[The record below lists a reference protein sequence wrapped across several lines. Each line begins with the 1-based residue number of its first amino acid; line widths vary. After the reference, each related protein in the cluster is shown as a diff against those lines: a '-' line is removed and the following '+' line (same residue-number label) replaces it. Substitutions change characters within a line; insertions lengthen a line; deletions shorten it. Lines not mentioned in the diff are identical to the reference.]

1 MDGVFKFVHRPF
13 YMIYYAL
20 YMKRRENFRMKKKF
34 APFIIGL
41 GLVSLAAC
49 SNEGEENTDSAST
62 EEGGD
67 VEFGSVLATSDAGDI
82 TADDVLNQIGTNQ
95 VANQTFQL
103 VLDKVLTDKYSEEL
117 NMDEL
122 NEQID
127 AEIEQYGGEENFSMM
142 LQQSQPGMT
151 VDTYKQQRVSNALND
166 LYFADYFEITDEE
179 AFDSVRKSSHIL
191 VSFAEED
198 AEESAAGAE
207 GEEEEPAMTK
217 EEAKAEADDLKAQLD
232 DGADF
237 GELAAEHS
245 DDTGS
250 AQQNGELGYVS
261 EGQMVEEFETALF
274 ELEPGQISE
283 PVESQFGY
291 HIILNEDV
299 TLEDTPAEELSTI
312 KTQIV
317 NKNIQEDPSQALQG
331 YRDLL
336 EEYNVAFENEEI
348 QTYIEETFLNADE
361 ALENAQ
367 QQEDAAAEEESEGA
381 PTEEN
386 AEEESADTEEDAE

>member
-1 MDGVFKFVHRPF
+1 
-13 YMIYYAL
+13 
-20 YMKRRENFRMKKKF
+20 MKKKL
-34 APFIIGL
+34 APIILGL

-49 SNEGEENTDSAST
+49 SNDGEENTDSAST
-62 EEGGD
+62 EEGD
-67 VEFGSVLATSDAGDI
+67 VEFGSVLATSEAGDV

-127 AEIEQYGGEENFSMM
+127 AEIEQYGGEENFAMM

-191 VSFAEED
+191 VSFAEEGEED
-198 AEESAAGAE
+198 AEDAE
-207 GEEEEPAMTK
+207 GEEDEAAMTK
-217 EEAKAEADDLKAQLD
+217 EEAKTKADDLKKQLD

-237 GELAAEHS
+237 GELASENS

-261 EGQMVEEFETALF
+261 KGQMVEEFETALF
-274 ELEPGQISE
+274 ELEPGEISE

-299 TLEDTPAEELSTI
+299 SLEDTPKEELDTI
-312 KTQIV
+312 KTQLV
-317 NKNIQEDPSQALQG
+317 NQKIQEDPSQALQG

-336 EEYNVAFENEEI
+336 EEYNVSFENEEI
-348 QTYIEETFLNADE
+348 QSYIEETFLNADE
-361 ALENAQ
+361 ALENA

-386 AEEESADTEEDAE
+386 AEEESENEESADTEEDSE

>member
-1 MDGVFKFVHRPF
+1 
-13 YMIYYAL
+13 
-20 YMKRRENFRMKKKF
+20 MKKKL
-34 APFIIGL
+34 APILLGL

-49 SNEGEENTDSAST
+49 SNDGEENTDSAST
-62 EEGGD
+62 EEGD
-67 VEFGSVLATSDAGDI
+67 VEFGSVLATSDAGDV

-127 AEIEQYGGEENFSMM
+127 AEIEQYGGEENFAMM

-191 VSFAEED
+191 VSFAEEGEEGEED
-198 AEESAAGAE
+198 AEDAE
-207 GEEEEPAMTK
+207 GEEDEAAMTK
-217 EEAKAEADDLKAQLD
+217 EEAKTKADDLKKQLD

-237 GELAAEHS
+237 GELASENS

-261 EGQMVEEFETALF
+261 KGQMVEEFETALF
-274 ELEPGQISE
+274 ELEPGEISE

-299 TLEDTPAEELSTI
+299 SLEDTPKEELDTI
-312 KTQIV
+312 KTQLV
-317 NKNIQEDPSQALQG
+317 NQKIQEDPSQALQG

-336 EEYNVAFENEEI
+336 EEYNVSFENEEI
-348 QTYIEETFLNADE
+348 QSYIEETFLNADE
-361 ALENAQ
+361 ALENA

-386 AEEESADTEEDAE
+386 AEEESENEESADTEEDSE

>member
-1 MDGVFKFVHRPF
+1 
-13 YMIYYAL
+13 
-20 YMKRRENFRMKKKF
+20 MKKKF

-67 VEFGSVLATSDAGDI
+67 VEFGNVLATSDAGDI

-191 VSFAEED
+191 VSFAEEG

-207 GEEEEPAMTK
+207 GEEAEPAMTK
-217 EEAKAEADDLKAQLD
+217 EEAKAQADDLKAQLD

-237 GELAAEHS
+237 GELATEHS

-299 TLEDTPAEELSTI
+299 TLEDTPEEELSTI

-317 NKNIQEDPSQALQG
+317 NKNIQEDPGQALQG

-367 QQEDAAAEEESEGA
+367 QEDAAAEESEGA

-386 AEEESADTEEDAE
+386 AEEEAAETEEPADTEEDAE

>member
-1 MDGVFKFVHRPF
+1 
-13 YMIYYAL
+13 
-20 YMKRRENFRMKKKF
+20 MKKKL
-34 APFIIGL
+34 APIILGLGL

-49 SNEGEENTDSAST
+49 SNDGEENTDSAST
-62 EEGGD
+62 EEGD
-67 VEFGSVLATSDAGDI
+67 VEFGSVLATSDAGDV

-127 AEIEQYGGEENFSMM
+127 AEIEQYGGEENFAMM

-191 VSFAEED
+191 VSFAEEGEED
-198 AEESAAGAE
+198 AGSAE
-207 GEEEEPAMTK
+207 GEEDEAAMTK
-217 EEAKAEADDLKAQLD
+217 EEAKTKADDLKKQLD

-237 GELAAEHS
+237 GELASENS

-261 EGQMVEEFETALF
+261 KGQMVEEFETALF
-274 ELEPGQISE
+274 ELEPGEISE

-299 TLEDTPAEELSTI
+299 SLEDTPKEELDTI
-312 KTQIV
+312 KTQLV
-317 NKNIQEDPSQALQG
+317 NQKIQEDPSQALQG

-336 EEYNVAFENEEI
+336 EEYNVSFENEEI
-348 QTYIEETFLNADE
+348 QSYIEETFLNADE
-361 ALENAQ
+361 ALENA

-386 AEEESADTEEDAE
+386 AEEESESEESADTEEDAE

>member
-1 MDGVFKFVHRPF
+1 
-13 YMIYYAL
+13 
-20 YMKRRENFRMKKKF
+20 MKKKF

-67 VEFGSVLATSDAGDI
+67 VEFGNVLATSDAGDV

-198 AEESAAGAE
+198 AEEDAEESTAGAE
-207 GEEEEPAMTK
+207 GEEEPAMTK
-217 EEAKAEADDLKAQLD
+217 EEAKAQADDLKAQLD

-274 ELEPGQISE
+274 ELEPGEISE

-348 QTYIEETFLNADE
+348 QTYIEETFLSADE
-361 ALENAQ
+361 ALEQAQ

-386 AEEESADTEEDAE
+386 ADEDSADTEESTDTEEDAE

>member
-1 MDGVFKFVHRPF
+1 
-13 YMIYYAL
+13 
-20 YMKRRENFRMKKKF
+20 MKKKF

-67 VEFGSVLATSDAGDI
+67 VEFGNVLATSDAGDI

-191 VSFAEED
+191 VSFAEE
-198 AEESAAGAE
+198 GAE
-207 GEEEEPAMTK
+207 AAMTK
-217 EEAKAEADDLKAQLD
+217 EEAKAQADDLKAQLD

-237 GELAAEHS
+237 GELATEHS

-299 TLEDTPAEELSTI
+299 TLEDTPEEELSTI

-317 NKNIQEDPSQALQG
+317 NKNIQEDPGQALQG

-367 QQEDAAAEEESEGA
+367 QEDAAAEESEGA

-386 AEEESADTEEDAE
+386 AEEEAAETEESADTEEDAE

>member
-1 MDGVFKFVHRPF
+1 
-13 YMIYYAL
+13 
-20 YMKRRENFRMKKKF
+20 MKKKL

-49 SNEGEENTDSAST
+49 SNEGEENKDSASK

-67 VEFGSVLATSDAGDI
+67 VEFGSVLATSDAGDV

-191 VSFAEED
+191 VSFGEEGK
-198 AEESAAGAE
+198 EESAEGAE
-207 GEEEEPAMTK
+207 GEEEPAMTK
-217 EEAKAEADDLKAQLD
+217 EEAKAQADDLKAQLD

-237 GELAAEHS
+237 GELATENS

-274 ELEPGQISE
+274 KLEPGQISE

-299 TLEDTPAEELSTI
+299 SLEDTPKEELNTI
-312 KTQIV
+312 KTTIV
-317 NKNIQEDPSQALQG
+317 NQKIKEDPSQALQG

-348 QTYIEETFLNADE
+348 QTYIEDTFLNADE

-367 QQEDAAAEEESEGA
+367 QEDAASEEDSEGA

-386 AEEESADTEEDAE
+386 AEEEGAAETEESADTEEDAK

>member
-1 MDGVFKFVHRPF
+1 
-13 YMIYYAL
+13 
-20 YMKRRENFRMKKKF
+20 
-34 APFIIGL
+34 
-41 GLVSLAAC
+41 
-49 SNEGEENTDSAST
+49 
-62 EEGGD
+62 
-67 VEFGSVLATSDAGDI
+67 
-82 TADDVLNQIGTNQ
+82 
-95 VANQTFQL
+95 
-103 VLDKVLTDKYSEEL
+103 
-117 NMDEL
+117 
-122 NEQID
+122 
-127 AEIEQYGGEENFSMM
+127 
-142 LQQSQPGMT
+142 
-151 VDTYKQQRVSNALND
+151 
-166 LYFADYFEITDEE
+166 
-179 AFDSVRKSSHIL
+179 
-191 VSFAEED
+191 
-198 AEESAAGAE
+198 
-207 GEEEEPAMTK
+207 
-217 EEAKAEADDLKAQLD
+217 
-232 DGADF
+232 
-237 GELAAEHS
+237 
-245 DDTGS
+245 
-250 AQQNGELGYVS
+250 
-261 EGQMVEEFETALF
+261 MVEEFETALF

>member
-1 MDGVFKFVHRPF
+1 
-13 YMIYYAL
+13 
-20 YMKRRENFRMKKKF
+20 MKKKF

-41 GLVSLAAC
+41 SLVSLAAC
-49 SNEGEENTDSAST
+49 SNKGEENKDSSSK
-62 EEGGD
+62 EDGGD
-67 VEFGSVLATSDAGDI
+67 VEFGSVLATSDAGDV

-103 VLDKVLTDKYSEEL
+103 VLDKVLTDKYSEQL
-117 NMDEL
+117 NMDKL
-122 NEQID
+122 NEEID

-166 LYFADYFEITDEE
+166 LYFADFFEITDEE

-191 VSFAEED
+191 VSFGEEED
-198 AEESAAGAE
+198 KEESAE
-207 GEEEEPAMTK
+207 SDEEEKPAMTK
-217 EEAKAEADDLKAQLD
+217 EEAKKQADELKAQLD

-237 GELAAEHS
+237 GELATEHS
-245 DDTGS
+245 DDAGS
-250 AQQNGELGYVS
+250 VQQNGELGYVS
-261 EGQMVEEFETALF
+261 KGEMVEEFETALF

-283 PVESQFGY
+283 PIESQFGY

-299 TLEDTPAEELSTI
+299 SLEDTPKEELSTI
-312 KTQIV
+312 KTTLV
-317 NKNIQEDPSQALQG
+317 NKKIQEDPSQALQG

-336 EEYNVAFENEEI
+336 EEYNVAFENEDI
-348 QTYIEETFLNADE
+348 QMYIEETFLNADE

-367 QQEDAAAEEESEGA
+367 QEDAAEESDDA
-381 PTEEN
+381 STEKGTE
-386 AEEESADTEEDAE
+386 EEDAE

>member
-1 MDGVFKFVHRPF
+1 
-13 YMIYYAL
+13 
-20 YMKRRENFRMKKKF
+20 MKKKF

-49 SNEGEENTDSAST
+49 SNEGEDNKDSASK

-67 VEFGSVLATSDAGDI
+67 VEFGSVLATSDAGDV

-191 VSFAEED
+191 VSFGEEGK
-198 AEESAAGAE
+198 EESAEAAE
-207 GEEEEPAMTK
+207 GEKKEPAMTK

-237 GELAAEHS
+237 GELATEHS

-261 EGQMVEEFETALF
+261 EGQMVKEFEKALF
-274 ELEPGQISE
+274 ELEPRQISE
-283 PVESQFGY
+283 PIESQFGY

-299 TLEDTPAEELSTI
+299 TLEDTPKEELSTI
-312 KTQIV
+312 KTTIV
-317 NKNIQEDPSQALQG
+317 NQKIKEDPSQALQG

-367 QQEDAAAEEESEGA
+367 QEDAAAEEESEGA

-386 AEEESADTEEDAE
+386 AEEESADTEEEDAK

>member
-1 MDGVFKFVHRPF
+1 
-13 YMIYYAL
+13 
-20 YMKRRENFRMKKKF
+20 MKKKL

-49 SNEGEENTDSAST
+49 SNEGEENKDSSSK

-67 VEFGSVLATSDAGDI
+67 VEFGSVLATSDAGDV

-127 AEIEQYGGEENFSMM
+127 TEIEQYGGEENFSMM

-191 VSFAEED
+191 VSFGEEGK
-198 AEESAAGAE
+198 EESAEAAE
-207 GEEEEPAMTK
+207 GEEEPAMTK
-217 EEAKAEADDLKAQLD
+217 KEAKAQADDLKAQLD

-237 GELAAEHS
+237 GELATENS

-274 ELEPGQISE
+274 KLEPGQISE
-283 PVESQFGY
+283 PVESEFGY

-299 TLEDTPAEELSTI
+299 SLEDTPKEELNTI
-312 KTQIV
+312 KTTIV
-317 NKNIQEDPSQALQG
+317 NQKIQEDPSQALQG
-331 YRDLL
+331 YRDVL

-348 QTYIEETFLNADE
+348 QTYIEDTFLNADE

-367 QQEDAAAEEESEGA
+367 QEDAAAEEESKGA
-381 PTEEN
+381 PTEKN
-386 AEEESADTEEDAE
+386 AEEEGAAETEESADTEEDAK

>member
-1 MDGVFKFVHRPF
+1 
-13 YMIYYAL
+13 
-20 YMKRRENFRMKKKF
+20 MKKKL
-34 APFIIGL
+34 APFILGL

-49 SNEGEENTDSAST
+49 SNEGEENTESASN
-62 EEGGD
+62 EEGD

-117 NMDEL
+117 SMDEL
-122 NEQID
+122 NKEIE
-127 AEIEQYGGEENFSMM
+127 AEIEQYGGEDNFPMM

-151 VDTYKQQRVSNALND
+151 VDKYKSQRVSNTLND

-179 AFDSVRKSSHIL
+179 ALDSVRKSSHIL
-191 VSFAEED
+191 VSFAEEG
-198 AEESAAGAE
+198 EEAAE
-207 GEEEEPAMTK
+207 GEEEPAMTK
-217 EEAKAEADDLKAQLD
+217 EEAKAHADDLKAQLD

-237 GELAAEHS
+237 GELATEHS

-250 AQQNGELGYVS
+250 AQNNGELGYVS
-261 EGQMVEEFETALF
+261 KGQMVEEFETALF

-291 HIILNEDV
+291 HIILNEEMSG
-299 TLEDTPAEELSTI
+299 EDTPKEE
-312 KTQIV
+312 V
-317 NKNIQEDPSQALQG
+317 NKIKSTLVNEKIKEDPSQALQA

-336 EEYNVAFENEEI
+336 EEYNVSFENEEI
-348 QTYIEETFLNADE
+348 QSYIEETFLSADE
-361 ALENAQ
+361 ALEKAQ
-367 QQEDAAAEEESEGA
+367 QEQEDAAAEEESEGA

-386 AEEESADTEEDAE
+386 AEEDAAAEGEEESADTEVDAK

>member
-1 MDGVFKFVHRPF
+1 
-13 YMIYYAL
+13 
-20 YMKRRENFRMKKKF
+20 MKKKLV
-34 APFIIGL
+34 PFILGL

-49 SNEGEENTDSAST
+49 SNDSEENTDSAST
-62 EEGGD
+62 EEGE
-67 VEFGSVLATSDAGDI
+67 VEFGDVLATSDAGEI
-82 TADDVLNQIGTNQ
+82 TSDDVLNQIGTNQ

-103 VLDKVLTDKYSEEL
+103 VLDQVLTDKYSEEI

-127 AEIEQYGGEENFSMM
+127 AEIEQYGGEDNFQMM

-151 VDTYKQQRVSNALND
+151 VDAYKQQRVSNALND

-179 AFDSVRKSSHIL
+179 AFDSVRKASHIL
-191 VSFAEED
+191 ISFGDEGEQAAEGED
-198 AEESAAGAE
+198 AEE
-207 GEEEEPAMTK
+207 PLTK
-217 EEAKAEADDLKAQLD
+217 EEAKAQADDLKAQLD

-237 GELAAEHS
+237 GELATEHS

-250 AQQNGELGYVS
+250 AQQNGDLGYVS

-274 ELEPGQISE
+274 DLEPGEISE

-291 HIILNEDV
+291 HIILNEDAS
-299 TLEDTPAEELSTI
+299 LEDTPAEELRTI

-317 NKNIQEDPSQALQG
+317 NQNIQEDPQAALQG
-331 YRDLL
+331 YRDLM
-336 EEYNVAFENEEI
+336 EEYNVSFENEEI
-348 QTYIEETFLNADE
+348 QTYIEDTFLNADE

-367 QQEDAAAEEESEGA
+367 QEDASSEGESEGA

-386 AEEESADTEEDAE
+386 AEEEEAAETDESEEADSEEDAQ

>member
-1 MDGVFKFVHRPF
+1 
-13 YMIYYAL
+13 
-20 YMKRRENFRMKKKF
+20 MKKKL
-34 APFIIGL
+34 APFILGL

-49 SNEGEENTDSAST
+49 SNEGAENIDSAST
-62 EEGGD
+62 EEGD
-67 VEFGSVLATSDAGDI
+67 VEFGNVLATSDAGDV

-122 NEQID
+122 NEQVD
-127 AEIEQYGGEENFSMM
+127 AEIEQYGGEENFAMM

-191 VSFAEED
+191 VSFAEEGEED
-198 AEESAAGAE
+198 AESAE
-207 GEEEEPAMTK
+207 GEEDEPAMTK
-217 EEAKAEADDLKAQLD
+217 EEAKAHADDLKAQLE

-237 GELAAEHS
+237 GELATEHS

-261 EGQMVEEFETALF
+261 KGQMVEEFETALF
-274 ELEPGQISE
+274 ELEPGQISD

-299 TLEDTPAEELSTI
+299 SLEDTPEEELNTI
-312 KTQIV
+312 KTTLV
-317 NKNIQEDPSQALQG
+317 NEKIKEDPSQALQG

-336 EEYNVAFENEEI
+336 EEYNVSFENEEI
-348 QTYIEETFLNADE
+348 QTYIEDTFLSADE
-361 ALENAQ
+361 ALEKAQ
-367 QQEDAAAEEESEGA
+367 QEQEDAAAEEDSEGA

-386 AEEESADTEEDAE
+386 AEEEGAAEGTEEESADTEENAE

>member
-1 MDGVFKFVHRPF
+1 
-13 YMIYYAL
+13 
-20 YMKRRENFRMKKKF
+20 MKKL
-34 APFIIGL
+34 APFIL
-41 GLVSLAAC
+41 GLSIIGLAAC
-49 SNEGEENTDSAST
+49 SNDSEETSDSAST
-62 EEGGD
+62 EEGEVAFGD
-67 VEFGSVLATSDAGDI
+67 VLATSDAGEI
-82 TADDVLNQIGTNQ
+82 TSDDVLNQIGTNQ

-103 VLDKVLTDKYSEEL
+103 VLDQILQDKYSEEI

-127 AEIEQYGGEENFSMM
+127 AEIEQYGGEDNFAMM

-151 VDTYKQQRVSNALND
+151 VDAYKQQRVSNALND
-166 LYFADYFEITDEE
+166 QYFADYFEITDEE
-179 AFDSVRKSSHIL
+179 AFDSVRKASHIL
-191 VSFAEED
+191 VAFTPEGEE
-198 AEESAAGAE
+198 AAAAE
-207 GEEEEPAMTK
+207 GEEAEEALTK
-217 EEAKAEADDLKAQLD
+217 EEAKAKADDLKAQLD

-237 GELAAEHS
+237 GELATEHS

-250 AQQNGELGYVS
+250 AQQAGDLGYVS

-274 ELEPGQISE
+274 DLEPGAISE

-317 NKNIQEDPSQALQG
+317 NQNIQEDPQAALQG

-336 EEYNVAFENEEI
+336 EEYNVTFESEEI
-348 QTYIEETFLNADE
+348 QSYIEETFLNADE
-361 ALENAQ
+361 ALESA

-386 AEEESADTEEDAE
+386 AEEEESAESEESTESEDASSGEDAE

>member
-1 MDGVFKFVHRPF
+1 
-13 YMIYYAL
+13 
-20 YMKRRENFRMKKKF
+20 MKKKF

-67 VEFGSVLATSDAGDI
+67 VEFGNVLATSDAGDV

-198 AEESAAGAE
+198 AEESTAGAE
-207 GEEEEPAMTK
+207 GEEEPAMTK
-217 EEAKAEADDLKAQLD
+217 EEAKAQADDLKAQLD

-274 ELEPGQISE
+274 ELEPGEISE

-348 QTYIEETFLNADE
+348 QTYIEETFLSADE
-361 ALENAQ
+361 ALEQAQ

>member
-1 MDGVFKFVHRPF
+1 
-13 YMIYYAL
+13 
-20 YMKRRENFRMKKKF
+20 MKKKL
-34 APFIIGL
+34 APFILGL

-49 SNEGEENTDSAST
+49 SNEGAENTDSAST
-62 EEGGD
+62 EEGD
-67 VEFGSVLATSDAGDI
+67 VEFGNVLATSDAGDV

-127 AEIEQYGGEENFSMM
+127 AEIEQYGGEENFAMM

-198 AEESAAGAE
+198 AEESTAGAE
-207 GEEEEPAMTK
+207 GEEEPAMTK
-217 EEAKAEADDLKAQLD
+217 EEAKAQADDLKAQLD

-274 ELEPGQISE
+274 ELEPGEISE

-348 QTYIEETFLNADE
+348 QTYIEETFLSADE
-361 ALENAQ
+361 ALEQAQ

-386 AEEESADTEEDAE
+386 ADEDSADTEESTDTEEDAE

>member
-1 MDGVFKFVHRPF
+1 
-13 YMIYYAL
+13 
-20 YMKRRENFRMKKKF
+20 MKKKL
-34 APFIIGL
+34 APFILGL

-49 SNEGEENTDSAST
+49 SNEGEENTDQAST
-62 EEGGD
+62 EEGD
-67 VEFGSVLATSDAGDI
+67 VEYGNVLATSDAGDI
-82 TADDVLNQIGTNQ
+82 TADDVLNQIGMNQ

-127 AEIEQYGGEENFSMM
+127 TEIEQYGGEDNFAMM

-166 LYFADYFEITDEE
+166 LYFADHFEITDEE

-191 VSFAEED
+191 VSFAEEGEED
-198 AEESAAGAE
+198 AEGAESGE
-207 GEEEEPAMTK
+207 GEEESSMTK
-217 EEAKAEADDLKAQLD
+217 EEAKAHAEDLKSQLE

-237 GELAAEHS
+237 GELATEHS

-250 AQQNGELGYVS
+250 AQKNGELGFVS
-261 EGQMVEEFETALF
+261 KGQMVEEFETALF

-299 TLEDTPAEELSTI
+299 SLEDTPKEELNTI
-312 KTQIV
+312 KTRLV
-317 NKNIQEDPSQALQG
+317 NQKIKEDPSQALQA

-336 EEYNVAFENEEI
+336 EEYNVSFENEEI
-348 QTYIEETFLNADE
+348 QTYIEDTFLSADE
-361 ALENAQ
+361 ALEKA
-367 QQEDAAAEEESEGA
+367 QQEDAAAEEDSEGA

-386 AEEESADTEEDAE
+386 AEEEAADSEEDAE

>member
-1 MDGVFKFVHRPF
+1 
-13 YMIYYAL
+13 
-20 YMKRRENFRMKKKF
+20 MKKKL
-34 APFIIGL
+34 APFILGL

-49 SNEGEENTDSAST
+49 SNDGEENTDSAST
-62 EEGGD
+62 EEGE
-67 VEFGSVLATSDAGDI
+67 VEFGDVLATSDAGEI
-82 TADDVLNQIGTNQ
+82 TSDDVLNQIGTNQ

-103 VLDKVLTDKYSEEL
+103 VLDQVLTDKYSEEI

-127 AEIEQYGGEENFSMM
+127 AEIEQYGGEDNFQMM

-151 VDTYKQQRVSNALND
+151 VDAYKQQRVSNALND

-179 AFDSVRKSSHIL
+179 AFDSVRKASHIL
-191 VSFAEED
+191 ISFGDEDEQAAEGED
-198 AEESAAGAE
+198 AEE
-207 GEEEEPAMTK
+207 PLTK
-217 EEAKAEADDLKAQLD
+217 EEAKAQADDLKAQLD

-237 GELAAEHS
+237 GELATEHS

-250 AQQNGELGYVS
+250 AQQNGDLGYVS

-274 ELEPGQISE
+274 GLEPGEISE

-291 HIILNEDV
+291 HIILNEDAS
-299 TLEDTPAEELSTI
+299 LEDTPAEELRTI

-317 NKNIQEDPSQALQG
+317 NQNIQEDPQAALQG
-331 YRDLL
+331 YRDLM
-336 EEYNVAFENEEI
+336 EEYNVSFENEEI
-348 QTYIEETFLNADE
+348 QTYIEDTFLNADE

-367 QQEDAAAEEESEGA
+367 QEDASSEEESEGA

-386 AEEESADTEEDAE
+386 AEEEEAAETDESEEADSEEDAQ

>member
-1 MDGVFKFVHRPF
+1 
-13 YMIYYAL
+13 
-20 YMKRRENFRMKKKF
+20 MKKKL
-34 APFIIGL
+34 APFVIGL

-62 EEGGD
+62 EED
-67 VEFGSVLATSDAGDI
+67 VEFGNVLATSDAGDV

-117 NMDEL
+117 NRDEL
-122 NEQID
+122 NEQLD
-127 AEIEQYGGEENFSMM
+127 AEIEQYGGEENFAMM

-166 LYFADYFEITDEE
+166 LYFADFFEITDEE

-191 VSFAEED
+191 VSFEEEGEED
-198 AEESAAGAE
+198 ADSAE
-207 GEEEEPAMTK
+207 GEEETPMTK
-217 EEAKAEADDLKAQLD
+217 EEAKAQADDLKAQLD

-237 GELAAEHS
+237 GELATENS

-261 EGQMVEEFETALF
+261 KGQMVEEFETALF
-274 ELEPGQISE
+274 ELEPGEISE

-299 TLEDTPAEELSTI
+299 SLEDTPKEELNTI
-312 KTQIV
+312 KTTIV
-317 NKNIQEDPSQALQG
+317 NQKIQEDPSQALQG

-336 EEYNVAFENEEI
+336 EEYNVSFENEEI
-348 QTYIEETFLNADE
+348 QSYIEETFLSADE
-361 ALENAQ
+361 ALEQA

-386 AEEESADTEEDAE
+386 AEEEAAEEEAADTEEDAE

>member
-1 MDGVFKFVHRPF
+1 
-13 YMIYYAL
+13 
-20 YMKRRENFRMKKKF
+20 MKKKL
-34 APFIIGL
+34 APIILGL

-49 SNEGEENTDSAST
+49 SNDGEENTDSAST
-62 EEGGD
+62 EEGD
-67 VEFGSVLATSDAGDI
+67 VEFGSVLATSDAGDV

-127 AEIEQYGGEENFSMM
+127 AEIEQYGGEENFAMM

-191 VSFAEED
+191 VSFAEEGEED
-198 AEESAAGAE
+198 KAEESD
-207 GEEEEPAMTK
+207 GEEDEAAMTK
-217 EEAKAEADDLKAQLD
+217 EEAKTKADDLKKQLD

-237 GELAAEHS
+237 GELASENS

-250 AQQNGELGYVS
+250 AQQNGDLGYVS

-274 ELEPGQISE
+274 ELEPGEISE

-299 TLEDTPAEELSTI
+299 SLEDTPKEELDTI
-312 KTQIV
+312 KTQLV
-317 NKNIQEDPSQALQG
+317 NQKIQEDPSQALQG

-336 EEYNVAFENEEI
+336 EEYNVSFENEEI
-348 QTYIEETFLNADE
+348 QSYIEETFLNADE
-361 ALENAQ
+361 ALENA

-386 AEEESADTEEDAE
+386 AEEESENEESADTEEDSE

>member
-1 MDGVFKFVHRPF
+1 
-13 YMIYYAL
+13 
-20 YMKRRENFRMKKKF
+20 MKKKF

-49 SNEGEENTDSAST
+49 SNEGEESTDSAST

-67 VEFGSVLATSDAGDI
+67 VEFGNVLATSDAGDV

-103 VLDKVLTDKYSEEL
+103 VLDKVLTNKYSEEL

-198 AEESAAGAE
+198 TEEGTEESAE
-207 GEEEEPAMTK
+207 GEEAEPAMTK
-217 EEAKAEADDLKAQLD
+217 EEAKAQADDLKAQLD

-237 GELAAEHS
+237 GELATEHS

-274 ELEPGQISE
+274 ELEPGEISE

-291 HIILNEDV
+291 HIILNEDI

-367 QQEDAAAEEESEGA
+367 QQQEDAAAEEESEGA

-386 AEEESADTEEDAE
+386 AEEESAETEESADTEEDAE

>member
-1 MDGVFKFVHRPF
+1 MHRPF

-20 YMKRRENFRMKKKF
+20 YMNRRENFRMKKKF

-41 GLVSLAAC
+41 GLVSLVAC

-67 VEFGSVLATSDAGDI
+67 TEFGNVLATSDAGDV

-198 AEESAAGAE
+198 GEEGTEESAE
-207 GEEEEPAMTK
+207 GEETEPAMTK
-217 EEAKAEADDLKAQLD
+217 EEAKAQADDLKAQLD

-274 ELEPGQISE
+274 ELEPGEISE

-299 TLEDTPAEELSTI
+299 TLEDTPSEELSTI

-317 NKNIQEDPSQALQG
+317 NQNIQEDPSQALQG

-336 EEYNVAFENEEI
+336 DEYNVAFENEEI

-367 QQEDAAAEEESEGA
+367 QEDAAAEEESEGA

-386 AEEESADTEEDAE
+386 ADEENTEAEESADTEEDAE

>member
-1 MDGVFKFVHRPF
+1 
-13 YMIYYAL
+13 
-20 YMKRRENFRMKKKF
+20 MKKKL
-34 APFIIGL
+34 APIILGL

-49 SNEGEENTDSAST
+49 SNDGEENTDSAST
-62 EEGGD
+62 EEGD
-67 VEFGSVLATSDAGDI
+67 VEFGSVLATSDAGDV

-127 AEIEQYGGEENFSMM
+127 AEIEQYGGEENFAMM

-191 VSFAEED
+191 VSFAEEGEED
-198 AEESAAGAE
+198 AGSAE
-207 GEEEEPAMTK
+207 GEEDEAAMTK
-217 EEAKAEADDLKAQLD
+217 EEAKTKADDLKKQLD

-237 GELAAEHS
+237 GELASENS

-261 EGQMVEEFETALF
+261 KGQMVEEFETALF
-274 ELEPGQISE
+274 ELEPGEISE

-299 TLEDTPAEELSTI
+299 SLEDTPKEELDTI
-312 KTQIV
+312 KTQLV
-317 NKNIQEDPSQALQG
+317 NQKIQEDPSQALQG

-336 EEYNVAFENEEI
+336 EEYNVSFENEEI
-348 QTYIEETFLNADE
+348 QSYIEETFLNADE
-361 ALENAQ
+361 ALENA

-386 AEEESADTEEDAE
+386 AEEADEEEGAAEETEEAADTEEDAE

>member
-1 MDGVFKFVHRPF
+1 
-13 YMIYYAL
+13 
-20 YMKRRENFRMKKKF
+20 MKKKL
-34 APFIIGL
+34 APIILGL

-49 SNEGEENTDSAST
+49 SNDGEENTDSAST
-62 EEGGD
+62 EEGD
-67 VEFGSVLATSDAGDI
+67 VEFGSVLATSDAGDV

-127 AEIEQYGGEENFSMM
+127 AEIEQYGGEENFAMM

-191 VSFAEED
+191 VSFAEEGEED
-198 AEESAAGAE
+198 AESAE
-207 GEEEEPAMTK
+207 GEEEEAAMTK
-217 EEAKAEADDLKAQLD
+217 EEAKTKADDLKKQLD

-237 GELAAEHS
+237 GELASENS

-250 AQQNGELGYVS
+250 AQQNGDLGYVS

-274 ELEPGQISE
+274 ELEPGEISE

-299 TLEDTPAEELSTI
+299 SLEDTPKEELDTI
-312 KTQIV
+312 KTQLV
-317 NKNIQEDPSQALQG
+317 NQKIQEDPSQALQG

-336 EEYNVAFENEEI
+336 EEYNVSFENEEI
-348 QTYIEETFLNADE
+348 QSYIEETFLNADE
-361 ALENAQ
+361 ALENA

-386 AEEESADTEEDAE
+386 AEEESESEESADTEEDAE